1 MPSRLNN
8 RNYNRQHRIRGQP
21 REPSP
26 APLPDPPL
34 TGPDGPE
41 ESADDPELNWYY
53 GQDAG
58 GFEVTF
64 GKHRGK
70 DLNELP
76 YSYLKWCSS
85 NLLDARALRSA
96 IEKYSEGL
104 KQWLS
109 DGNYGELAVPI
120 GRTYKGQ
127 ALKKCRDKE
136 WMQWLVD
143 RAPPALKERHELFF
157 LAIAVWLANPPHQLA
172 HRDIGESLSKSKYQD
187 DLNLDLEEGEEFDDD
202 ANENGDLEG
211 FVEPDEDEES
221 EEKSDSEGDDSDGEE
236 GQSTSGSSHS
246 DDDESDEE
254 SGTLPSG
261 VEDDNSEKSHS
272 MPASG
277 IKRKRSIVLDSD
289 LEEDYERTS
298 AHGQWIFPPPLA

>member
-58 GFEVTF
+58 GFKVTF

-85 NLLDARALRSA
+85 NLLDAVSIHPR
-96 IEKYSEGL
+96 
-104 KQWLS
+104 
-109 DGNYGELAVPI
+109 
-120 GRTYKGQ
+120 
-127 ALKKCRDKE
+127 
-136 WMQWLVD
+136 
-143 RAPPALKERHELFF
+143 
-157 LAIAVWLANPPHQLA
+157 
-172 HRDIGESLSKSKYQD
+172 RDIGINLIILSSS
-187 DLNLDLEEGEEFDDD
+187 
-202 ANENGDLEG
+202 
-211 FVEPDEDEES
+211 VH
-221 EEKSDSEGDDSDGEE
+221 
-236 GQSTSGSSHS
+236 SG
-246 DDDESDEE
+246 
-254 SGTLPSG
+254 
-261 VEDDNSEKSHS
+261 
-272 MPASG
+272 A
-277 IKRKRSIVLDSD
+277 RSRNTAKV
-289 LEEDYERTS
+289 
-298 AHGQWIFPPPLA
+298 